1 MADQCKFPACNFHA
15 EANGYCCRHKIY
27 AGVAPTLAPPVAKVE
42 ATVGKVRKPIAKVAA
57 KRKVINRTYNKLVDE
72 MLKENPK
79 CEIKSPVCTGNAQGL
94 NHKQKRSPN
103 NLIKKE
109 NLERA
114 CNACNGYCEKHPK
127 WAEKNGHQIS
137 RFKK

>member
-27 AGVAPTLAPPVAKVE
+27 VGAAPTRSPPVIK
-42 ATVGKVRKPIAKVAA
+42 KSSKPIAKESS
-57 KRKVINRTYNKLVDE
+57 KRKVINKTYKKLKDE
-72 MLKENPK
+72 MLKENPN
-79 CEIKSPVCTGNAQGL
+79 CEIKSPVCTGKAQGL

-127 WAEKNGHQIS
+127 WAEQNGHQIS